1 MNKIMYLN
9 DHLPDGFDSHWSHFV
24 ETLTPANVRHL
35 LVDFNQAYTFIPPW
49 TNLEMKL
56 RSQALIPLDKVT
68 ALISDIEQ
76 FVILSFMQHNH
87 ALYSTRLRNKI
98 VIISPLSEYS
108 NRKLEKT
115 NLLLLNPASLGRP
128 FYDIYNLEFAAKLMG
143 FELTNKVQ
151 VVIGP
156 NNPLIHEK
164 LPAKI
169 TLHILPSI
177 S

>member
-9 DHLPDGFDSHWSHFV
+9 DHLPAGFESQWNHFV
-24 ETLTPANVRHL
+24 ETLNPAKVRPL
-35 LVDFNQAYTFIPPW
+35 LLDFNQAYTFIPPW

-56 RSQALIPLDKVT
+56 RSQGLIPLDKIT

-87 ALYSTRLRNKI
+87 ELYSSHLKNKV

-115 NLLLLNPASLGRP
+115 NLFLLNPASLGRS
-128 FYDIYNLEFAAKLMG
+128 FYDIYNLEFASKLMG
-143 FELTNKVQ
+143 FELSNKVQ

-156 NNPLIHEK
+156 LNPLLHEK

-169 TLHILPSI
+169 NLQTLS
-177 S
+177 